1 MRICVISFHSSP
13 FSPIGGDGAGG
24 MNVYLKELSSALS
37 RCPQTRIDIFTRA
50 RGTHHQEVKSVA
62 PNVRV
67 IHLPAGPSRSVDR
80 RLLFQHLPEFTE
92 NLKSFIDQNNER
104 YDIVYSHY
112 WLSGFVGVHLKHYLN
127 VPLVHTYHTLA
138 FLKSRVSGE
147 DEHRSRRLFEE
158 HLAHVSD
165 SIFSTSSEEKQS
177 LIEEYGISAPKIE
190 VIYPGVNHELFFPLR
205 TDTLFQETGFSRNDK
220 ILLYVGRIEPVKGL
234 MTAIDSLDILDGFNI
249 PLGGALRLVVIGG
262 GIIGD
267 ELSKNHEVVRIRKV
281 VEQKGLT
288 DRVVFLGSKPQSVLK
303 EYYSV
308 ADALIVPSLYES
320 FGLVVVESLAC
331 GTPVLVSSVGK
342 MKTIVKEGRNG
353 FSFAPGQPVSL
364 ADTIQEFFLGTN
376 QLWDRKTIRQD
387 IIDKFSWEKA
397 GEETCLA
404 LLAQKEKSLYSTRKF
419 QPDESPRLV

>member
-1 MRICVISFHSSP
+1 
-13 FSPIGGDGAGG
+13 
-24 MNVYLKELSSALS
+24 
-37 RCPQTRIDIFTRA
+37 
-50 RGTHHQEVKSVA
+50 
-62 PNVRV
+62 
-67 IHLPAGPSRSVDR
+67 
-80 RLLFQHLPEFTE
+80 
-92 NLKSFIDQNNER
+92 
-104 YDIVYSHY
+104 
-112 WLSGFVGVHLKHYLN
+112 
-127 VPLVHTYHTLA
+127 
-138 FLKSRVSGE
+138 
-147 DEHRSRRLFEE
+147 
-158 HLAHVSD
+158 
-165 SIFSTSSEEKQS
+165 
-177 LIEEYGISAPKIE
+177 
-190 VIYPGVNHELFFPLR
+190 
-205 TDTLFQETGFSRNDK
+205 
-220 ILLYVGRIEPVKGL
+220 

-397 GEETCLA
+397 GEETYLA
-404 LLAQKEKSLYSTRKF
+404 LLALKEKSLYSTRKF